1 MLIPLSREK
10 FEELVPLAAT
20 GAQYRYTWGSF
31 SDCLQR
37 LLVSFAAV
45 IAAVVVGYFMGETF
59 GSGFRLI
66 VGIIAG
72 CYWLWGPI
80 FVAGKRNW
88 EYRQYK
94 YSGFWR
100 GEVLDKFVTDELV
113 STAENVSKRGE
124 LVLKENREKRL
135 NLEIGDDTGFTTL
148 VKVPL
153 NREHQS
159 IRRGDA
165 VEMVVVSS
173 RPDLGRFAKISDVYV
188 ADSTVWVSD
197 YPYVQRD
204 AFKDVSQTL
213 QRRGWEQGGRDRS
226 PNARYLD
233 ESYGNESYGDPRYGD
248 ERYEQDYRDER
259 YGESYPD
266 ERYGDRYND
275 SYRDDRRPRE
285 LYGRDRAPQDD
296 RRPPRSRRTAPDP
309 YESDGYDEWSERD
322 QYRTPRND
330 WEQYQQDNR
339 NPPDKRRRPRRR

>member
-31 SDCLQR
+31 SGCLQR

-45 IAAVVVGYFMGETF
+45 IAAVIVGYFLGETF
-59 GSGFRLI
+59 GPAFRLI
-66 VGIIAG
+66 AGIIAG

-80 FVAGKRNW
+80 FLASKRNW

-113 STAENVSKRGE
+113 STGETVNKRGE
-124 LVLKENREKRL
+124 LVVKENREKRL
-135 NLEIGDDTGFTTL
+135 NLEIGDDTGFNT
-148 VKVPL
+148 VVNVPL
-153 NREHQS
+153 NRDHQS

-204 AFKDVSQTL
+204 AFKQVSQQL
-213 QRRGWEQGGRDRS
+213 QRRGWQDADQRRSRSDNRYQDDRY
-226 PNARYLD
+226 R
-233 ESYGNESYGDPRYGD
+233 EE
-248 ERYEQDYRDER
+248 DYRDEVYRDNYDRNR
-259 YGESYPD
+259 YSNPPAGSHYED
-266 ERYGDRYND
+266 DRYAGDRR
-275 SYRDDRRPRE
+275 RDDRYKDDRYADNRYQQRRLGGRFDEPPQ
-285 LYGRDRAPQDD
+285 RDRYQLSPKQWDDYPTD
-296 RRPPRSRRTAPDP
+296 RRSSRR
-309 YESDGYDEWSERD
+309 
-322 QYRTPRND
+322 
-330 WEQYQQDNR
+330 
-339 NPPDKRRRPRRR
+339 RRRSGDRRDR

>member
-1 MLIPLSREK
+1 MLIPLNRDK

-20 GAQYRYTWGSF
+20 GAQYRYIWGSF

-45 IAAVVVGYFMGETF
+45 IAAVVVGYFLGETL
-59 GSGFRLI
+59 GPPFRLI

-80 FVAGKRNW
+80 FLASKRNW

-100 GEVLDKFVTDELV
+100 GQVLDKFVTDELV
-113 STAENVSKRGE
+113 NTAENVNKRGE
-124 LVLKENREKRL
+124 LVVKENREKRL
-135 NLEIGDDTGFTTL
+135 NLEIGDDSGFTTQ

-153 NREHQS
+153 NRDHQS

-197 YPYVQRD
+197 YPYVQRE
-204 AFKDVSQTL
+204 AFKSVSQTL
-213 QRRGWEQGGRDRS
+213 QRQGWNNRQRGQT
-226 PNARYLD
+226 RYLNDQYSND
-233 ESYGNESYGDPRYGD
+233 EYGDDRYGNYGDDG
-248 ERYEQDYRDER
+248 
-259 YGESYPD
+259 
-266 ERYGDRYND
+266 YGDRYDDMPYAND
-275 SYRDDRRPRE
+275 PYSDRRYRGDRNQERGPRDR
-285 LYGRDRAPQDD
+285 YANDRGGRDIDERDE
-296 RRPPRSRRTAPDP
+296 PRSNPPMRRSSDP
-309 YESDGYDEWSERD
+309 YEDEWTERD
-322 QYRTPRND
+322 RYRAPRND
-330 WEQYQQDNR
+330 WEQYQQD
-339 NPPDKRRRPRRR
+339 RRRGQRNRPPRRDR